1 MTYLKASLVTLL
13 FSLTQ
18 SLLNEL
24 SALFEFPLLR
34 KSNMYTLSILDWQ
47 KKKKKT
53 LEAYQPL

>member
-34 KSNMYTLSILDWQ
+34 KSNMYTLSILDWLEA
-47 KKKKKT
+47 KKKKH
-53 LEAYQPL
+53 